1 MNVNF
6 FDDLTN
12 EQLMTIGN
20 FLIWDLKSYPQQND
34 KRKEILAGILL
45 ELERRQAIDRL
56 DAAAAHKSL
65 QNNDFAG
72 VSIFYPDARS
82 VADEKVNNFL
92 KENMHNFGIVIHWTK
107 KRFNRN

>member
-1 MNVNF
+1 MDDKF
-6 FDDLTN
+6 FDQLTN

-20 FLIWDLKSYPQQND
+20 FIIWDLKSNPQQNEQ
-34 KRKEILAGILL
+34 RKEILRHILFKL
-45 ELERRQAIDRL
+45 EMRDAITRL

-65 QNNDFAG
+65 QNDDFAG
-72 VSIFYPDARS
+72 ISIFYPDSRS

-92 KENMHNFGIVIHWTK
+92 KENMQNFGIVIHWTK